1 MRHLLKNSGLIFI
14 ILLAVSS
21 AWAQPGGGGKD
32 KKGDIMAFDSLM
44 KEPSVVDSGLFN
56 FYRID
61 EKFYFEIPED
71 LLEREIL
78 IVSRLSGTVDG
89 LTFGGA
95 GQKTRP
101 QQVIRWQR
109 MRNKIL
115 LRQVSYQNVA
125 SEELP
130 VYKSIQN
137 NNFEPIIMA
146 FDIEALGRDS
156 SSVIIEVTDLFTDDV
171 PLIGALSED
180 TRKEYQVK
188 GLDSKR
194 TFIKHVHAY
203 PENVEVRHVLTYKA
217 GELPSGSS
225 SEALTLEMNQSMILL
240 PEEPMM
246 PRLYDDRVGYF
257 SISQYD
263 YGLDE
268 QKAAQRRFI
277 TRWRLEPSDP
287 EAFARGE
294 LVEPVKPIVYYVDP
308 GTPAEW
314 APYIKQ
320 GIEDWQKA
328 FEAAGFKNAII
339 AKDPPSPE
347 EDPEWSPED
356 VRYSVVRYI
365 TTPIQ
370 NAQGPHVHDPR
381 TGEILESDILWYH
394 NVMNLLRNWYFI
406 QTAAV
411 NPAARSPKFT
421 NEVMGQLIR
430 FVAAHEVGHTLGL
443 PHNFGASHA
452 YPVDSLRSATFTQ
465 EMGTAPSIMD
475 YARFNYVAQPGD
487 EGVALMPGI
496 GIYDKWSIEWG
507 YKPIPEAESPEEARE
522 ILNEWVLEHA
532 GDPLYFYGRQTS
544 NPIDPRSQSEQVGD
558 DAMLASE
565 YGIANLQVILD
576 NLIDWS
582 TEPGEDYEDLDELY
596 GQILGQ
602 WNRYMGHVTANVG
615 GIYITPKTAD
625 QEGAVYEHVP
635 AEIQQRAVDFL
646 IAELFTTPDWL
657 VNEEVLSRIEGAGM
671 LERIRSYQTRTL
683 GRLLDP
689 SRLARILEN
698 EVLNG
703 SSAYSMD
710 QLMEDLRIGIFSEVM
725 AYSNADPYRRN
736 LQRAYLEGLHELMTE
751 DQDRV
756 PSRVAG
762 FIGYTRIEVS
772 QSDIPALARA
782 EVNELEELLEKALKK
797 GDLNDRTEAHYED
810 LLSRIE
816 MILDED

>member
-1 MRHLLKNSGLIFI
+1 
-14 ILLAVSS
+14 
-21 AWAQPGGGGKD
+21 
-32 KKGDIMAFDSLM
+32 MAFDSLM